1 MIGQPG
7 MIEDSWSV
15 KLTHSERTRLIPQAH
30 VDTVLAALTTLV
42 VCNNSFNLL
51 NGSRLWFNDLRKA
64 EYLDGGWKHMS
75 TLTKTPK
82 LVLQLSMAVR
92 MASQEMNLLAIYN
105 KLIGKRYESP
115 TAIRGYTKGDDR
127 VPVFGL
133 QEYFVSHT
141 QASRRMSLMSA
152 GPEPATTIIE
162 SGENE

>member
-1 MIGQPG
+1 M
-7 MIEDSWSV
+7 
-15 KLTHSERTRLIPQAH
+15 LQAH

-42 VCNNSFNLL
+42 VRNNSFNLL

-105 KLIGKRYESP
+105 KLKGKRYESP

-141 QASRRMSLMSA
+141 
-152 GPEPATTIIE
+152 
-162 SGENE
+162 